1 MEKKILIET
10 SARHV
15 HLSAEDMA
23 ALFGEGAQ
31 LTPKK
36 YLSQPGQFISE
47 ERVNLIGEKKPLSN
61 VGIIG
66 PIRAHTQI
74 EISLSDARAL
84 GVTAMIRESGHTDG
98 TCGIKIEGPMG
109 EIITAD
115 GVIAAKRHIHLVPET
130 AKAWSLS
137 NGQIVRVKVDGER
150 ALIFDE
156 VVVRVSENFAD
167 AMHIDTDEAN
177 AAGLVPNSYG
187 EILE

>member
-15 HLSAEDMA
+15 HLTKEDLEK
-23 ALFGEGAQ
+23 LFGEGAA
-31 LTPKK
+31 LTAKK

-47 ERVNLIGEKKPLSN
+47 ERVNLIGEKKPLNN

-66 PIRAHTQI
+66 PLRAHTQI
-74 EISLSDARAL
+74 ELSLTDARTL

-98 TCGIKIEGPMG
+98 TCGIKIEGPTG
-109 EIITAD
+109 EVVTAD

-130 AKAWSLS
+130 AKAWGLE
-137 NGQIVRVKVDGER
+137 NGQIVRVKVSGER
-150 ALIFDE
+150 ALVFDE

-187 EILE
+187 EILD